1 MQDYIYIEA
10 YKEIHVRN
18 AVEGLHMIFPG
29 KITLI
34 PTVEMPQIYKIDK
47 AKPINFKKGQWVRIK
62 SGLYHDDL
70 GMVDSQQADGKVVV
84 RLVPRNDFSTKEE
97 LEKQK
102 K

>member
-1 MQDYIYIEA
+1 MGKCISHAQKNVPLSILSATCSDVMQDYIYVEA

-34 PTVEMPQIYKIDK
+34 PTEEMPQIYKIDK
-47 AKPINFKKGQWVRIK
+47 AKPINFKKGQWVRVK

-70 GMVDSQQADGKVVV
+70 AMV
-84 RLVPRNDFSTKEE
+84 E
-97 LEKQK
+97 
-102 K
+102 